1 MGGGSAPEPKGPLG
15 LLNPGAPGTGN
26 HSQSGPVQSGAPVLW
41 DWFGF
46 FVCLCVCVVAVVFEI
61 GFLCV
66 GLGILELAL

>member
-1 MGGGSAPEPKGPLG
+1 VGGGSAPEPKGPLG

-46 FVCLCVCVVAVVFEI
+46 FVCLCVCVCVCVCVFL
-61 GFLCV
+61 GFPFFFFFF
-66 GLGILELAL
+66 